1 MPAFSRSAAPV
12 AAAAPA
18 GVRLF
23 FALWPGPAL
32 AATLA
37 SWAAQAQA
45 ACGGRA
51 MRPDTLHL
59 TLAFLGAVDA
69 ERAAAL
75 VAATARQRARP
86 GSITLDRYGTF
97 ARQGIVWAGP
107 AEVPPAL
114 QHTHDALWDWL
125 EPLGWPRPAQA
136 FKPHVTLL
144 RRAARLD
151 GTPAA
156 PPPVQW
162 QYRRYVLVQS
172 RPRESVAHY
181 QVLARSAG

>member
-1 MPAFSRSAAPV
+1 MPASSRSAVP
-12 AAAAPA
+12 APA
-18 GVRLF
+18 PAPARARLF

-37 SWAAQAQA
+37 GWAAQAQA

-69 ERAAAL
+69 ERVPEL
-75 VAATARQRARP
+75 VAATAGQRSPP
-86 GSITLDRYGTF
+86 GRLTLDRYGAF

-107 AEVPPAL
+107 STPDPTL
-114 QHTHDALWDWL
+114 RHTHDALWDWL

-136 FKPHVTLL
+136 FRPHVTLL
-144 RRAARLD
+144 RRAASLD
-151 GTPAA
+151 VPAA
-156 PPPVQW
+156 PAPAHW
-162 QYRRYVLVQS
+162 QYGHYVLVQS
-172 RPRESVAHY
+172 RPQDGVAHY

>member
-1 MPAFSRSAAPV
+1 MPASSRSDV
-12 AAAAPA
+12 RAAAATPA
-18 GVRLF
+18 RPRLF

-37 SWAAQAQA
+37 DWAAQAQA

-75 VAATARQRARP
+75 AAATARQRAEP
-86 GSITLDRYGTF
+86 GSFSLDRYGTF

-107 AEVPPAL
+107 TQAPPAL
-114 QHTHDALWDWL
+114 QRTHDALWNWL
-125 EPLGWPRPAQA
+125 EPLGFARPPQA

-144 RRAARLD
+144 RRAPRLD
-151 GTPAA
+151 SAPDA

-172 RPRESVAHY
+172 SPHNGVAHY
-181 QVLARSAG
+181 RVLARSAG